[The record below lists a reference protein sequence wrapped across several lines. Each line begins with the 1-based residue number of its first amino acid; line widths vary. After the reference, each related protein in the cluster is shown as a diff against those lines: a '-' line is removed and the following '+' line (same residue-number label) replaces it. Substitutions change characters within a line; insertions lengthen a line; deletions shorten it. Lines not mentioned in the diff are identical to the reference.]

1 MCCRLCLP
9 RRGVNTAVGRLSPA
23 WPGVF
28 TEQRPGGQ
36 EAAALAVQ
44 ASARLCT
51 HAWLLA
57 VPQVWLPLS
66 VWHPHPFQ
74 VGRDCTG
81 SSSVRPL
88 TTSFFAVR
96 GASVGPLPR
105 RAFGRQRW
113 RETVFHPS
121 PRVFSFLLSEA
132 AACSGPHV
140 RSSPLSFSSTSAG
153 LVSRSAPPGVC
164 HDWRPSASLK
174 LALSEL
180 VLSPSLSLGKVQS
193 LTLCRLPFR

>member
-1 MCCRLCLP
+1 MVRKPQLWLFRLPPVSVHTRGCWLSRRSGCRS
-9 RRGVNTAVGRLSPA
+9 LS
-23 WPGVF
+23 GI
-28 TEQRPGGQ
+28 
-36 EAAALAVQ
+36 L
-44 ASARLCT
+44 
-51 HAWLLA
+51 
-57 VPQVWLPLS
+57 
-66 VWHPHPFQ
+66 HPFQ